1 MFPLLFMFIAYLLG
15 SIPFGYLVVRAT
27 GAGDVRETGSGGTGA
42 TNVTR
47 RAGKS
52 AGILTLVLD
61 ALKGGAAV
69 LLARWLLTP
78 DFSVNWWVAGAGVAA
93 IVGHVF
99 PVWLKFRG
107 GKGVATGLGVFAT
120 LSPLSV
126 VSALVV
132 FVIIVW
138 RTRYVSLGSII
149 AAGLMPL
156 LIWWWHDGVADT
168 PGRLAPLLATALAGS
183 FLIIFMHRA
192 NINRLW
198 RGTESKLK

>member
-1 MFPLLFMFIAYLLG
+1 
-15 SIPFGYLVVRAT
+15 
-27 GAGDVRETGSGGTGA
+27 
-42 TNVTR
+42 
-47 RAGKS
+47 
-52 AGILTLVLD
+52 
-61 ALKGGAAV
+61 
-69 LLARWLLTP
+69 
-78 DFSVNWWVAGAGVAA
+78 
-93 IVGHVF
+93 
-99 PVWLKFRG
+99 VWLKFRG

-132 FVIIVW
+132 FVVIVW

-168 PGRLAPLLATALAGS
+168 PARLPPLLATALAGS
-183 FLIIFMHRA
+183 FLIIFRHRA

-198 RGTESKLK
+198 RGTENKVK